1 MASKHAPNFR
11 AKNKLIQRLPYNSKI
26 SIHLNLQ
33 LVRENII
40 TFFKWPPYFSS
51 LFLHGV
57 HCTIQSG
64 DKQKR
69 FWDTQGS
76 RL

>member
-11 AKNKLIQRLPYNSKI
+11 AKNKLIQRLPYDSKI

-40 TFFKWPPYFSS
+40 TFFK
-51 LFLHGV
+51 
-57 HCTIQSG
+57 
-64 DKQKR
+64 
-69 FWDTQGS
+69 
-76 RL
+76 